1 MIPHIIASTQ
11 HLVDYEGGTW
21 KNSQLELL
29 SQQLYEYQLPCLSMY
44 FFGKSHC
51 QVFLLAIRDWE
62 QRKHKKLIGRLH
74 VCNCKDSKLFII

>member
-11 HLVDYEGGTW
+11 HLVDYEGGDGEEFSAGIIVPATLRI
-21 KNSQLELL
+21 SVALFI
-29 SQQLYEYQLPCLSMY
+29 Y
-44 FFGKSHC
+44 
-51 QVFLLAIRDWE
+51 VFLWQISLSGIPLAIRDWE